1 MYKTGII
8 TGKMSEFEDSIFISD
23 ESVKRTG
30 GLPEGMSWRS
40 VIEPKTGKLVEV
52 PLPDPPS
59 TTDGENWQ

>member
-1 MYKTGII
+1 
-8 TGKMSEFEDSIFISD
+8 MSEFEDSIFISD